1 MSIVTGMY
9 IIDTSMAAFL
19 ASAPNIPVYPAFLQ
33 VRKRQQ
39 TLTFVCGLQQECI
52 RQQHCLWKQLHSL
65 KQCQLWNERNL

>member
-1 MSIVTGMY
+1 MSIVTGIY
-9 IIDTSMAAFL
+9 TIDTSMAAFL

-52 RQQHCLWKQLHSL
+52 RQ
-65 KQCQLWNERNL
+65 